1 MLNDGSVSEAKAN
14 LNYKWNNTDGGG
26 DIFNNR
32 GTYTPR
38 NDKGT
43 NSRYYDL
50 DLWFDKMIEKL

>member
-1 MLNDGSVSEAKAN
+1 M
-14 LNYKWNNTDGGG
+14 NNTDCGG

-50 DLWFDKMIEKL
+50 DLWFDKMLEKL